1 MAMQTAIAR
10 QNRRGVWL
18 YNQLLCRNS
27 DILSSETKTPLRGG
41 ISIQGPTVWAVPGSP
56 HFYTIH
62 GCDSLSSATDGNPHT
77 QLTWR
82 LAHSGPIAG
91 GFDIAQDPPP
101 QPLRLPGAQGQLCQ
115 EHTVTRPASFIPG
128 HSYQLRTDDSNCLSR
143 ASPNNSVPHGFLQ
156 GRYRPFAQSFP
167 ENPGPYGSG
176 FAGTS
181 VGFASHAT
189 HPVLSQAEGSILGLA
204 SWWIWPVCISPGP
217 LEGPPRRDL
226 RHGAQKKGCHDRRF
240 QQGFIY
246 LIYITCLVNC
256 LFTTPAELLM
266 VQLAL
271 A

>member
-1 MAMQTAIAR
+1 MAYQYKVLPS
-10 QNRRGVWL
+10 G
-18 YNQLLCRNS
+18 
-27 DILSSETKTPLRGG
+27 LSLAP
-41 ISIQGPTVWAVPGSP
+41 P

-115 EHTVTRPASFIPG
+115 EHTVTASFVLG
-128 HSYQLRTDDSNCLSR
+128 HSYQLRADDSNCISR
-143 ASPNNSVPHGFLQ
+143 ASPNNSVPRGFLQ

-189 HPVLSQAEGSILGLA
+189 HPVLAQAEGSTLGLA
-204 SWWIWPVCISPGP
+204 SWWLWPVYQPWPVG
-217 LEGPPRRDL
+217 G
-226 RHGAQKKGCHDRRF
+226 
-240 QQGFIY
+240 
-246 LIYITCLVNC
+246 
-256 LFTTPAELLM
+256 TPKAWS
-266 VQLAL
+266 
-271 A
+271 